1 MNLPPKAEEDE
12 AICQC
17 YQVNESTIRAA
28 IEKDNLTEIEQ
39 VTESCD
45 AGGGCHSC
53 HILLQLF
60 IDEHHK
66 KTTSRD
72 NLVKDHGEK
81 VKNLEYWTGSSRKL
95 IPILPERFL

>member
-1 MNLPPKAEEDE
+1 MNLPRKVETDE

-28 IEKDNLTEIEQ
+28 IEKDNLTEIDQ
-39 VTESCD
+39 ITEKCE

-60 IDEHHK
+60 IDEHQQK
-66 KTTSRD
+66 ITPME
-72 NLVKDHGEK
+72 NLVHDHGQK
-81 VKNLEYWTGSSRKL
+81 VKKRGILSRFFQKVKST
-95 IPILPERFL
+95 PS

>member
-39 VTESCD
+39 VTKSCD

-60 IDEHHK
+60 IDEHHNNI
-66 KTTSRD
+66 TSKES
-72 NLVKDHGEK
+72 LVEDHGQK
-81 VKNLEYWTGSSRKL
+81 IKKPG
-95 IPILPERFL
+95 ILSRFLDKVNPASS